1 MGHYRSEG
9 LGCQV
14 SCKESRNVRDSPK
27 TVMLK
32 YDVSIDHGM
41 GRCDLI
47 ADGSTT
53 ADLTAGESAGV
64 DGAINGMKSL
74 CVGSYQVHGLVTGC
88 VRKTMR

>member
-1 MGHYRSEG
+1 MED
-9 LGCQV
+9 LGCQA
-14 SCKESRNVRDSPK
+14 SCKESWNVRDSPN

-32 YDVSIDHGM
+32 YHGSIDHGM

-74 CVGSYQVHGLVTGC
+74 YVGSVQVRALVT
-88 VRKTMR
+88 